1 MNQADI
7 IEEEKQRKEFQVIL
21 LKLAKSQVE
30 IQKSAYRSNIYQ
42 RLEQLYYAP
51 KKEDRYRHFYSDI
64 FSVLTQIQQDET
76 LGSIDVLGQNLFEI
90 RKGYQPKNVDS
101 AGNAIDISENIKK
114 LYDHVSLDIARLSY
128 SDAMNWKVSGE
139 EAIEELRTQINGI
152 NSEVINANSVQK
164 EIEASQKEIEA
175 SIKSQ
180 QKEYITILGIF
191 AAIILAFVGGITFS
205 SSVLQNMADV
215 SIYRLLLVVNI
226 LGFVLTNTIYLLMK
240 FIFVINE
247 RDLDMFKIK
256 PLNIAFTAVGV
267 IVIAI
272 AWITLG
278 CDFLYLI

>member
-1 MNQADI
+1 M
-7 IEEEKQRKEFQVIL
+7 
-21 LKLAKSQVE
+21 
-30 IQKSAYRSNIYQ
+30 
-42 RLEQLYYAP
+42 
-51 KKEDRYRHFYSDI
+51 
-64 FSVLTQIQQDET
+64 
-76 LGSIDVLGQNLFEI
+76 
-90 RKGYQPKNVDS
+90 
-101 AGNAIDISENIKK
+101 
-114 LYDHVSLDIARLSY
+114 
-128 SDAMNWKVSGE
+128 
-139 EAIEELRTQINGI
+139 RTQINGI

>member
-7 IEEEKQRKEFQVIL
+7 IEEEKQRKEFQDIL

-64 FSVLTQIQQDET
+64 FSVLTQIQQDDT
-76 LGSIDVLGQNLFEI
+76 LGNIDVLGQNLSEI

-139 EAIEELRTQINGI
+139 EAIEELRTRLMGLIRRL
-152 NSEVINANSVQK
+152 SMPMAFRRK
-164 EIEASQKEIEA
+164 LK
-175 SIKSQ
+175 
-180 QKEYITILGIF
+180 
-191 AAIILAFVGGITFS
+191 LARRK
-205 SSVLQNMADV
+205 LKLA
-215 SIYRLLLVVNI
+215 
-226 LGFVLTNTIYLLMK
+226 
-240 FIFVINE
+240 
-247 RDLDMFKIK
+247 
-256 PLNIAFTAVGV
+256 
-267 IVIAI
+267 
-272 AWITLG
+272 
-278 CDFLYLI
+278 